1 MNSIYNF
8 MHCIW
13 SNLNCLCGYMN
24 CWVVMCKF
32 INMICR
38 FMHCWFVVSW
48 FLHCLHRHI
57 GMSKHCRQPWS
68 RIHIHKTLLAIN
80 KSWKYVNLPSTF
92 QIRQTDG
99 FNCGVIMTLVFWYQ
113 ALNLQPLS
121 EYCTD
126 SVYGCIPNQDMLAQV
141 RRWFLII
148 LSSNGNVWGSWYN
161 RMEWDHTTQCAEPYQ
176 LDLGQNLGLDAG
188 SSQKTG
194 LGYCPPNTRRTPVL
208 AQRPILFPSEPV
220 QKRVISKRAKK

>member
-1 MNSIYNF
+1 MNWWYVVCRFMNSIYNF

-13 SNLNCLCGYMN
+13 SNVNYICGCMN

-32 INMICR
+32 INMIRR

-57 GMSKHCRQPWS
+57 GMSKHCRQLWS
-68 RIHIHKTLLAIN
+68 RIHIHKTLVAIN
-80 KSWKYVNLPSTF
+80 KSWKYVNLPSEF

-121 EYCTD
+121 EYCND
-126 SVYGCIPNQDMLAQV
+126 SVYGCVPNKDMLAQV

-148 LSSNGNVWGSWYN
+148 LSSNGNVWGKHQKNTSFGPATNTVSLW
-161 RMEWDHTTQCAEPYQ
+161 TSAETC
-176 LDLGQNLGLDAG
+176 G
-188 SSQKTG
+188 
-194 LGYCPPNTRRTPVL
+194 
-208 AQRPILFPSEPV
+208 
-220 QKRVISKRAKK
+220 